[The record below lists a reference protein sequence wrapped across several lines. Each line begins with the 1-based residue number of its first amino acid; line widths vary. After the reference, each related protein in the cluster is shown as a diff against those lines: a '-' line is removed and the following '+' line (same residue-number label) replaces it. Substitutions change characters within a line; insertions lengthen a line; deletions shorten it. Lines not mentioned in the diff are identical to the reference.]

1 MAVPS
6 SGELSLAGIA
16 LEMIHNL
23 YQAHNPLPPGPN
35 QVNNVSLIGPT
46 SNYPQATGQN
56 GIYSPVYALYAE
68 DGGYGNVNRKTRT
81 AAPPGD
87 IPFMRSDV

>member
-23 YQAHNPLPPGPN
+23 YQAHNPLPLV
-35 QVNNVSLIGPT
+35 Q
-46 SNYPQATGQN
+46 
-56 GIYSPVYALYAE
+56 
-68 DGGYGNVNRKTRT
+68 TR
-81 AAPPGD
+81 
-87 IPFMRSDV
+87 